1 MLILLIP
8 LSPDPSSLVDFA
20 AICSR
25 KTLPS
30 PLKTLIFNN
39 VFLVRKEIPLS
50 DYLNFLIN
58 TISKIQKTARLT
70 FEPVRESN
78 VWRVT
83 EALVRTGSGGNL
95 LNKQM
100 FPVVSS
106 WLGTTGATGI
116 DSVWVGLRVVGEVF
130 GSQSQI
136 KINSEIGKLIPPA
149 ILSILSSGLIRDE
162 NREAVDYSLGLVMS
176 LENVTRDTLTLF
188 MGADAD
194 TGTCIFVNF
203 LTVLQKL
210 PAIAATTTTT
220 TTTQTKAKFR
230 EFKTWLENQQ
240 KEEASLINSKL
251 ILTVEES
258 FLS

>member
-58 TISKIQKTARLT
+58 TISKIQKTAQLT

-100 FPVVSS
+100 
-106 WLGTTGATGI
+106 
-116 DSVWVGLRVVGEVF
+116 
-130 GSQSQI
+130 
-136 KINSEIGKLIPPA
+136 
-149 ILSILSSGLIRDE
+149 
-162 NREAVDYSLGLVMS
+162 Y
-176 LENVTRDTLTLF
+176 
-188 MGADAD
+188 GADM
-194 TGTCIFVNF
+194 
-203 LTVLQKL
+203 
-210 PAIAATTTTT
+210 PARTA
-220 TTTQTKAKFR
+220 
-230 EFKTWLENQQ
+230 NP
-240 KEEASLINSKL
+240 
-251 ILTVEES
+251 ILRHD
-258 FLS
+258 

>member
-1 MLILLIP
+1 
-8 LSPDPSSLVDFA
+8 
-20 AICSR
+20 
-25 KTLPS
+25 
-30 PLKTLIFNN
+30 
-39 VFLVRKEIPLS
+39 
-50 DYLNFLIN
+50 
-58 TISKIQKTARLT
+58 
-70 FEPVRESN
+70 
-78 VWRVT
+78 
-83 EALVRTGSGGNL
+83 
-95 LNKQM
+95 M

-240 KEEASLINSKL
+240 
-251 ILTVEES
+251 
-258 FLS
+258 